1 MVLRYWGLLAIILL
15 LTSCSVEE
23 SEQAG
28 TPPPEMQTHPVQERI
43 PHSDVTPT
51 QADQAEA
58 CDLSSLPQS
67 IELLE
72 AWIGKSDASRDE
84 SRIPLEV
91 GEAQYTQIESVT
103 SNVLLVLSTQ
113 DGFEGLWSYRI
124 LQEDTTRVA
133 QSGQG
138 PGELNF
144 PQDIDVHNGNAFV
157 ATPAR
162 VHTFSCDSESCGY
175 KEGFSTPFQPT
186 GIAVTS
192 DNISTM
198 GMLPLRGDTEIDSL
212 DGAVHR
218 IDSSG
223 QLVRSFGDTYESNSW
238 LVREWFI
245 RNGGIASFQDGAIAI
260 HYGGIPKIYFYGAD
274 SGIDEIIA
282 VPNFNQGTFSA
293 NSERRSIIQEET
305 YSRISTL
312 RAIGEKHALVV
323 VKTITDRDME
333 KPQAPVSYSF
343 DYYITAHDPACVSHL
358 GTEEVTTQDGGPE
371 WIATDYHLL
380 RIQEGE
386 VYLIDSDS

>member
-1 MVLRYWGLLAIILL
+1 MILRYWSLLAIILL
-15 LTSCSVEE
+15 FTSCSVEE
-23 SEQAG
+23 SEQVG
-28 TPPPEMQTHPVQERI
+28 TPSPEMQTHPVQERI

-51 QADQAEA
+51 QADHAET

-72 AWIGKSDASRDE
+72 ARIGKSDASRDE

-124 LQEDTTRVA
+124 PQEDTTRIA

-138 PGELNF
+138 PSELNF
-144 PQDIDVHNGNAFV
+144 PRDIDVHDGNAFV
-157 ATPAR
+157 TTPAR
-162 VHTFSCDSESCGY
+162 VHTFSCDSESCRY

-186 GIAVTS
+186 GIAVTN

-223 QLVRSFGDTYESNSW
+223 QLVWSFGKTYQSNNW

-245 RNGGIASFQDGAIAI
+245 RNGGIASFQDGAIAV
-260 HYGGIPKIYFYGAD
+260 HYGGIPRIYFYGFD
-274 SGIDEIIA
+274 GEISEIIGL
-282 VPNFNQGTFSA
+282 PNFKQGNFNA
-293 NSERRSIIQEET
+293 NLERRSIIQEKA

-312 RAIGEKHALVV
+312 RAIGEKYALVV
-323 VKTITDRDME
+323 VKTITDRDMDNPE
-333 KPQAPVSYSF
+333 SPVSYSF
-343 DYYITAHDPACVSHL
+343 DYYITAYDPACVSHL
-358 GTEEVTTQDGGPE
+358 GTEEATTQDGGPE

-386 VYLIDSDS
+386 VYLIDSNS